1 MSRAILVVEDSIE
14 DKKYIEAI
22 LREAD
27 FSNLSFAASYKNAVE
42 LIENNSN
49 FDAVLID
56 INLNDNLDGITLA
69 ATIDREFHLPYVFV
83 TGQHIYN
90 GNRIYQDVAEL
101 KCRNFVTKPIN
112 EDDLISN
119 LQIAIRSYKHY
130 VQIAHNA
137 TYDLRNKIVKID
149 NEQIHLTQNQIKL
162 LDILAKNMNRFV
174 KRDAIRY
181 HIWEDSPPKARN
193 HLRQLKYE
201 LLKELE
207 DNGTAIDITTHI
219 YKGYK
224 LVF

>member
-1 MSRAILVVEDSIE
+1 MSRAILVVEDSVE
-14 DKKYIEAI
+14 DKRYIEEI
-22 LREAD
+22 LKEAG
-27 FSNLSFAASYKNAVE
+27 FSNISFATSYKKAVA
-42 LIENNSN
+42 LIENHRE

-130 VQIAHNA
+130 VRVAHNA
-137 TYDLRNKIVKID
+137 IYDLRNKIVKID
-149 NEQIHLTQNQIKL
+149 NKQIHLSQKQIKL

-174 KRDAIRY
+174 RRDIIRY

-207 DNGTAIDITTHI
+207 EKGTTIEITTHLF
-219 YKGYK
+219 KGYK
-224 LVF
+224 LTF